1 MKKFTLSML
10 MLLAAVMGAQAK
22 SWKIGPSSVAGMDF
36 ASINAAMEADEVAAG
51 DTLYLDQYYNE
62 NQEQTVNKKVVVI
75 GTGYDTSFTDEQV
88 VAELTGNLALKTNDV
103 IVKSVRLKSVY
114 FYNDN
119 CVIDRC
125 YTTFVKVNSAAAGMN
140 HIYSC
145 YIYGRLEGYTESNCS
160 RLEIQNCIVIDNS
173 TANPAIHNIR
183 NLTGSIINNS
193 VITRS
198 YSTTN
203 DGARNCYC
211 LANIS
216 NSVIANN
223 IIYGFNS
230 GHSNY
235 YNRCMTSDVYAS
247 GSGNTIMHNVLSGS
261 ISNYPTNQMNWREKW
276 SVIFVGS
283 GSYSDYYKLTTESG
297 ENPAIGY
304 ATDGGDCGC
313 HGGMFGCPSGGRPQ
327 YIPYFKKV
335 TVGSR
340 TEEGKLPVTLK
351 IAIQSE

>member
-1 MKKFTLSML
+1 
-10 MLLAAVMGAQAK
+10 
-22 SWKIGPSSVAGMDF
+22 
-36 ASINAAMEADEVAAG
+36 
-51 DTLYLDQYYNE
+51 
-62 NQEQTVNKKVVVI
+62 
-75 GTGYDTSFTDEQV
+75 
-88 VAELTGNLALKTNDV
+88 
-103 IVKSVRLKSVY
+103 
-114 FYNDN
+114 
-119 CVIDRC
+119 
-125 YTTFVKVNSAAAGMN
+125 
-140 HIYSC
+140 
-145 YIYGRLEGYTESNCS
+145 
-160 RLEIQNCIVIDNS
+160 
-173 TANPAIHNIR
+173 
-183 NLTGSIINNS
+183 
-193 VITRS
+193 
-198 YSTTN
+198 
-203 DGARNCYC
+203 
-211 LANIS
+211 
-216 NSVIANN
+216 
-223 IIYGFNS
+223 
-230 GHSNY
+230 
-235 YNRCMTSDVYAS
+235 MTSDVYAS

>member
-10 MLLAAVMGAQAK
+10 MLLAAVMGTQAK

-62 NQEQTVNKKVVVI
+62 SAEQTITKAVVII
-75 GTGYDTSFTDEQV
+75 GTGYDKSFNDEQV
-88 VAELTGNLALKTNDV
+88 VATITNNLNFKTNNA
-103 IVKSVRLKSVY
+103 IVKSLYLKNVF
-114 FYNDN
+114 FYNNN
-119 CVIDRC
+119 CLMERC
-125 YTTFVKVNSAAAGMN
+125 YANFIRVGSAAAGLN

-145 YIYGRLEGYTESNCS
+145 YILGRIEGYSSTDYSK
-160 RLEIQNCIVIDNS
+160 LDIQNCIIYDNGW
-173 TANPAIHNIR
+173 AITPPIFNIAY
-183 NLTGSIINNS
+183 LKESVINNN
-193 VITRS
+193 VIHKEYDEY
-198 YSTTN
+198 YSDRKN
-203 DGARNCYC
+203 NYC
-211 LANIS
+211 LGYIS
-216 NSVIANN
+216 NSSLTNN
-223 IIYGFNS
+223 IIYGFSKNGS
-230 GHSNY
+230 LD
-235 YNRCMTSDVYAS
+235 RCFKSDVYSS
-247 GSGNTIMHNVLSGS
+247 GSGNSIEHNVMSGS
-261 ISNYPTNQMNWREKW
+261 ITNFPTNKMNWLEKW
-276 SVIFVGS
+276 SVVFVGE
-283 GSYSDYYKLTTESG
+283 GNYSNYYKLATENG